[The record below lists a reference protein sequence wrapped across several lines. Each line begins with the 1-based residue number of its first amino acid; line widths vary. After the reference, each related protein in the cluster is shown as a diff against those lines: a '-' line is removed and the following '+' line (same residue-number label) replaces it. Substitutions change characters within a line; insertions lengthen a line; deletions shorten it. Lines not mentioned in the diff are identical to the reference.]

1 MNFYQRS
8 DLTTA
13 DERLLAAYDQEILQ
27 LLGADYPFPVRMR
40 DWELCRVLRATAG
53 LGRGA
58 RILDTGAF
66 NTYLGLHLAR
76 SQAQVTVSDLLGA
89 RAIKSALRRLGLAP
103 VKPTEAGF
111 FTWYRAMRRHGLAV
125 RSIDLTRI
133 NLPDASFDCIIS
145 LSVIEH
151 IPAIER
157 ALAEMYRVLAPG
169 GRMLITTDCSQE
181 PVPFAN
187 GVRYFS
193 EAELER
199 LFAGYP
205 VTSPRNHPDFAHENW
220 CYGGRLPVVTSFV
233 EITKPR

>member
-8 DLTTA
+8 DLTPA
-13 DERLLAAYDQEILQ
+13 DERLLASYDQEILQ
-27 LLGADYPFPVRMR
+27 LLGADFPFPVRMR
-40 DWELCRVLRATAG
+40 DWELCRVLHATAG
-53 LGRGA
+53 LGPEA

-76 SQAQVTVSDLLGA
+76 RSPHVTVSDLLWA
-89 RAIKSALRRLGLAP
+89 RALKSALRRLGLAP
-103 VKPTEAGF
+103 VKSTEVGF
-111 FTWYRAMRRHGLAV
+111 LTWRRIMRRHGLSV
-125 RSIDLTRI
+125 RHIDLTQI

-169 GRMLITTDCSQE
+169 GRLLVTTDCSPE
-181 PVPFAN
+181 PVPFAH

-193 EAELER
+193 EAELEK

-205 VTSPRNHPDFAHENW
+205 VTSPRNRPNFARENW
-220 CYGGRLPVVTSFV
+220 CYGGSRPVITSFV